1 MLTQF
6 DRKISHI
13 QTLQPKSGQ
22 ITTEVGLEVWERPA
36 DCGRRGWTFPVQIHH
51 ASLVENPYGEWIKA
65 GFRRKDDNPNKRPPQ
80 RQRMNPE
87 IGFGLKLLLARVLR
101 I

>member
-51 ASLVENPYGEWIKA
+51 ASLVENPYVEWIKA
-65 GFRRKDDNPNKRPPQ
+65 GFRRKDDNPNRDPHS
-80 RQRMNPE
+80 
-87 IGFGLKLLLARVLR
+87 ARG
-101 I
+101 